1 MSPECIPEGTLFA
14 TIDFNFKNYKI
25 SAFPGKEVSKSGR
38 VEHLPY
44 HCHVFY
50 SGNEI
55 RIILGESIVEMDKK
69 KIPKD
74 LTKYLYEN
82 KDIINEKIKRVF
94 HYGTLK

>member
-1 MSPECIPEGTLFA
+1 
-14 TIDFNFKNYKI
+14 
-25 SAFPGKEVSKSGR
+25 
-38 VEHLPY
+38 
-44 HCHVFY
+44 VFY
-50 SGNEI
+50 SGNEL

-82 KDIINEKIKRVF
+82 KGIINEKIKRVF